1 MKTNLNLAVRHNLVW
16 HLSVTIARWLLPLLG
31 CWLLYLLVSQGMA
44 LHLRQNL
51 EKERAEL
58 TAKVRSEYPA
68 VPRAVSAEA
77 IKRQE
82 EEMAFVNTLAVKDR
96 FSWTEL
102 LGRLEKALTQGIT
115 LTGIEPNNQAGSL
128 QIAGLAEDVGALQEY
143 LTSHLHTESLSDVYL
158 LQQESRKIKVRDGR
172 EQSVVAFRIEIQK
185 AFR

>member
-1 MKTNLNLAVRHNLVW
+1 MKTTLNLAVRHNLVW

-31 CWLLYLLVSQGMA
+31 CWLIYLLVSQGMV
-44 LHLRQNL
+44 LHRWQNL
-51 EKERAEL
+51 EKERVAL

-68 VPRAVSAEA
+68 ASRPVSAEA

-82 EEMAFVNTLAVKDR
+82 DEMAFVNTLAAKDR

-115 LTGIEPNNQAGSL
+115 LTGIEPNTQVGSL
-128 QIAGLAEDVGALQEY
+128 QITGLAENVGTLQKY
-143 LTSHLHTESLSDVYL
+143 LTSHLHTESLSDIYL
-158 LQQESRKIKVRDGR
+158 LRQEFRKIKVQGGQ
-172 EQSVVAFRIEIQK
+172 EQSVVAFRIEIKK